1 MQLWTPIPD
10 VAATPLLLA
19 TALASFTLL
28 AALGDGELTDEG
40 QTWGDDPAVLA
51 MLSGMSL

>member
-1 MQLWTPIPD
+1 MQLWTPIAD
-10 VAATPLLLA
+10 VATAPLLLA
-19 TALASFTLL
+19 TVLASFTLL
-28 AALGDGELTDEG
+28 AALDDGEMPDEG

>member
-1 MQLWTPIPD
+1 MQLWTSLAD
-10 VAATPLLLA
+10 LTTAPLLLA
-19 TALASFTLL
+19 TALAAFTLL
-28 AALGDGELTDEG
+28 AALDDGEMTDEG

>member
-1 MQLWTPIPD
+1 MQPWTSITD
-10 VAATPLLLA
+10 TIAEPLLFS
-19 TALASFTLL
+19 TAIVSFTLL
-28 AALGDGELTDEG
+28 AALGEGELPDEG